1 MKKINFLMMSFI
13 FLPLLLVGCR
23 FMPSEGQSI
32 IDWIDFV
39 KLDGVEY
46 YGIHSGVLADEKF
59 IDGKLGEV
67 KFKVSDH
74 VTNPSYKIKDGD
86 AAFHEKG
93 TQIYSIKDNPELI
106 ALKDKTSINGYR
118 VYYAKGTTEYKWYFK
133 DVSIEKVNLIEIYQ
147 SHTSNKKEI
156 SAINDK
162 EKINNFLTILK
173 NSKEDSNFQPDISN
187 ADPTHY
193 EIILYTDD
201 PIAYKYDMEFDG
213 TNYYWYPWN
222 TSVLADEIREY
233 IPN

>member
-1 MKKINFLMMSFI
+1 MKRIKLFMMSFI
-13 FLPLLLVGCR
+13 LLPVLLVSCR

-46 YGIHSGVLADEKF
+46 YGIQTGIIADEKF

-67 KFKVSDH
+67 KFKVADH
-74 VTNPSYKIKDGD
+74 VTNPRYKIKDGD

-93 TQIYSIKDNPELI
+93 TEIYSIKDNPELI

-118 VYYAKGTTEYKWYFK
+118 VYYAKGTTDYKWYFK
-133 DVSIEKVNLIEIYQ
+133 DVPIDKVNLIKIYQ
-147 SHTSNKKEI
+147 SQTTNKKKI
-156 SAINDK
+156 SSIIDK
-162 EKINNFLTILK
+162 DKINYFLTILK
-173 NSKEDSNFQPDISN
+173 NSKEDSNFQPN
-187 ADPTHY
+187 VTTADPTHY

-213 TNYYWYPWN
+213 TNYYWYPWDL
-222 TSVLADEIREY
+222 SVLSDEIGEY
-233 IPN
+233 ISN